1 MRPTRTRTLLLLA
14 AAVAAITWVVLRL
27 WASSGHEL
35 PMLPW
40 STPGVMGLLAVAV
53 LVAGWPVR
61 RWTRGQ
67 RTEPLDPLRAART
80 VVLAKAAQ
88 YAGAL
93 LTGWYAGQV
102 LVIAPSVDVEPRRD
116 LLLRGLVSVAA
127 ALLVWVV
134 GWLVERFC
142 RVDRRGPGKDGAGK
156 TTEAG
161 PAEPA

>member
-1 MRPTRTRTLLLLA
+1 VVALLA
-14 AAVAAITWVVLRL
+14 VGVAVVTWLVLR
-27 WASSGHEL
+27 WWSSSGHEL

-53 LVAGWPVR
+53 LVVGWPVR
-61 RWTRGQ
+61 RWTRGH

-93 LTGWYAGQV
+93 LAGWYAGQV
-102 LVIAPSVDVEPRRD
+102 AVIVPSLDVEPRRD
-116 LLLRGLVSVAA
+116 MLVRALVSVLA
-127 ALLVWVV
+127 ALLVWGV

-142 RVDRRGPGKDGAGK
+142 RVDRHGDAADGTGTGGAG
-156 TTEAG
+156 TADSSDLV
-161 PAEPA
+161 

>member
-1 MRPTRTRTLLLLA
+1 VVRPTRTRSLVLLA
-14 AAVAAITWVVLRL
+14 AGVAVVTWIALRW
-27 WASSGHEL
+27 WASSGNEL

-61 RWTRGQ
+61 RWTHGQ
-67 RTEPLDPLRAART
+67 RTSPLDPLRAART

-93 LTGWYAGQV
+93 LTGWYVGQV

-127 ALLVWVV
+127 ALLVWLA

-142 RVDRRGPGKDGAGK
+142 RVDRRDDDDERGAGAPPVP
-156 TTEAG
+156 T
-161 PAEPA
+161 EPA